1 MKNFLLFLVGLLLV
15 IVLSFGTIRPLFS
28 PGFFPMHDDTQPARI
43 DQMAKSLISGQFPVR
58 IVGELGY
65 GFGYPLFN
73 FYAPLPYYIGAFF
86 NITGFDALA
95 AAKIMFMIGIVLAG
109 LSMFFLVKEIAGSQ
123 AALTSSILYMY
134 APYHAVDIYVRGA
147 AGEFYALGFLPLI
160 LLGIIKITKPFYSSS
175 PSTFAR
181 DKLESRSLSRAKSR
195 DLSSRQARTI
205 RELKRGIIIGSIG
218 IAGILLSHNIL
229 GMISGYFLGFIL
241 ISYFVLLVMPN
252 LFRHPF
258 RVNLQDEPIGILKQV
273 QDDRKSVKDSTN
285 LFTFY
290 FLLFTFF
297 LGIGLS
303 AFFTLPAVVEK
314 K

>member
-205 RELKRGIIIGSIG
+205 KQGTIIGSLG
-218 IAGILLSHNIL
+218 FAGVLLSHNIL
-229 GMISGYFLGFIL
+229 GIITGYFLALFL
-241 ISYFVLLVMPN
+241 IVYLCYLL
-252 LFRHPF
+252 
-258 RVNLQDEPIGILKQV
+258 LKKQ
-273 QDDRKSVKDSTN
+273 RLSVVC
-285 LFTFY
+285 Y
-290 FLLFTFF
+290 LLSVVF

-314 K
+314 KYTKVEELTGGGSDFSSHFVYLDQLWNSS